1 MKHLFLSYPRYMA
14 PEVALGEL
22 YNQSVDTYSYAMVC
36 WELGYGHKPFM
47 GMNVKTHRQVR
58 LCAP

>member
-1 MKHLFLSYPRYMA
+1 MA
-14 PEVALGEL
+14 PEVALGQP

-47 GMNVKTHRQVR
+47 GMNVESHRQVHSR
-58 LCAP
+58 ATGSTMIKC